1 MPFDD
6 QPTPVRV
13 CGAPGCS
20 RALAPSQ
27 IKNKAQVC
35 SVRCRVRA
43 FRNRQRQ
50 AQLKRADAVEVR
62 FKAAEKAIAEG
73 REELAALRAAVAH
86 G

>member
-6 QPTPVRV
+6 QSPARV

-27 IKNKAQVC
+27 VKNKAQVC

-43 FRNRQRQ
+43 FRDRQRQ
-50 AQLKRADAVEVR
+50 AQLKRADAVEAR
-62 FKAAEKAIAEG
+62 FRAAEEAIAVG